1 MSRYVKDMLA
11 KELEGKFA
19 GVSEFLVVDM
29 TGVSGIAN
37 NQLRGKL
44 GQKGIKLT
52 MVRNAMM
59 RQAAAS
65 LGMTAATGL
74 FATGSCTVAYGAD
87 NAVDLAKEI
96 KATAGKIAIKFRG
109 AYLDGTALD
118 AKGAEN
124 LVNMKSRAE
133 LQGEI
138 VMLANSP
145 ARRLAGA
152 IVSPAG
158 RIAGCIKTIIE
169 KAEKVQTAAPAAA

>member
-29 TGVSGIAN
+29 TGIDGITN

-65 LGMTAATGL
+65 LGLTAAAGL
-74 FATGSCTVAYGAD
+74 FTTGCCTVAYGAD
-87 NAVDLAKEI
+87 SAVDLAKEL
-96 KATAGKIAIKFRG
+96 KATAGKIAIKFKG
-109 AYLDGTALD
+109 AYIDGAALD
-118 AKGAEN
+118 AKAAAN
-124 LVNMKSRAE
+124 LVNMKSRSQ

-152 IVSPAG
+152 IASPAG
-158 RIAGCIKTIIE
+158 RIAGCIKTIAE
-169 KAEKVQTAAPAAA
+169 KAETAAPAAA